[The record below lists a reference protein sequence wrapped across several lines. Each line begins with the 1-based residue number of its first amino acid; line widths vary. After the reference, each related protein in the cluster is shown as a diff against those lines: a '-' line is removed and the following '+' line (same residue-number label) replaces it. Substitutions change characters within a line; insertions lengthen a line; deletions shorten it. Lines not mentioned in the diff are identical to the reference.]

1 MMFRTHLAFAFLI
14 GLIFLNFFSLEFN
27 KYLFLFIVLIASVIP
42 DIDLSGSKIGRRI
55 KPLSNIFNFLF
66 GHRGF
71 LHSLLFILI
80 LFLIFVFV
88 KNEVFGLA
96 LFLGF
101 FSHLALDS
109 LSKEGIRFFYPLKFK
124 INGFIKTNRIM
135 ENMLF
140 FGFLVLS
147 LFFVNALF

>member
-14 GLIFLNFFSLEFN
+14 GLIFLNFFSFEFD
-27 KYLFLFIVLIASVIP
+27 KYLFLFIVLVSSIIP

-80 LFLIFVFV
+80 LFLIFVFI
-88 KNEVFGLA
+88 KNEILGLA

-124 INGFIKTNRIM
+124 VNGFIKTNRIV
-135 ENMLF
+135 ENMMF
-140 FGFLVLS
+140 FVFLVLS
-147 LFFVNALF
+147 